1 MKGES
6 HRVSRAWRSLLREVA
21 GKNRLLQLWPLM
33 DHYCQLLVDPNGR
46 VCLPFG
52 WDGDL
57 LIECGAPATF
67 WLEMT
72 HDDGEERLWVYAKHW
87 DRIEAQKRES
97 HDV

>member
-1 MKGES
+1 
-6 HRVSRAWRSLLREVA
+6 
-21 GKNRLLQLWPLM
+21 M